1 MPKYPKG
8 YKDVEFFAHNVKPGK
23 KRRRLA
29 GSTKATN
36 DFLVIVHEQYP
47 NKTIS
52 QLRDLLL
59 DKTQFIYYPEAVA
72 VLDAYIKAGEA
83 DIVPCWK

>member
-1 MPKYPKG
+1 MPKFPKG
-8 YKDVEFFAHNVKPGK
+8 QQDVDFYAHNAKPGK
-23 KRRRLA
+23 KPRRLA

-36 DFLVIVHEQYP
+36 DFLVIVHEQHP

-83 DIVPCWK
+83 DIIPNWR